1 MTTYI
6 KNILIV
12 IFLERK
18 QQERSA
24 GVMTWFDGKLEQKS
38 QSMKDYQ
45 GARLRRLQEVRL
57 QEKLMSLS
65 RCDEYRKFIRFR
77 KKKKTEVVKEGLINE
92 KRDRHD
98 ELAFARQSSLVDTG
112 FAHRNACEISS
123 NAVINNIRQKLLVNK
138 TRANAIERGRIATI
152 EGNDKLLARQNLA
165 EHQISMINL
174 RQSAIAS
181 DREDARKTAE
191 ARATKFPRESAVE
204 NLGSSESAFS
214 RKLLSTKKLTQQGSN
229 RVQDRGIVFT
239 EVNIIRYD
247 RSDENNRLFLNNSSA
262 EERSALIRRWTA
274 VMKEMVHRK
283 CSASR
288 ARVARNSLVAAHK
301 VEQIEA
307 ELSLLAAADK
317 ASSRM
322 KVARSAATVRSGAHR
337 REASQSSTVEFEN
350 EFIFP
355 IDTKP
360 CFDLKAQ
367 KEEVVIAF
375 GDNDDESSNMTA
387 HGCSR
392 SSPLMP
398 MKPLMWE
405 AADKLDKTENHR
417 RSLRRSYPVDA
428 FTAGNEVTRCSP
440 AVNSSPRPPP
450 TWTVPF
456 VLGGDGDGTV
466 SRSLRNLDQVDATPL
481 QKTCPW
487 TFPSPS
493 YLDDSSYSSSGRPAL
508 LPSKSTAANYILS
521 STAEGEVSNI
531 P

>member
-1 MTTYI
+1 M
-6 KNILIV
+6 
-12 IFLERK
+12 LERK

-24 GVMTWFDGKLEQKS
+24 GAMTWFDGKLEQKS

-138 TRANAIERGRIATI
+138 ARASAFERGRIATI
-152 EGNDKLLARQNLA
+152 EGNDKLLVRQNLA
-165 EHQISMINL
+165 AHQISMINL

-181 DREDARKTAE
+181 DREDARRTAE

-204 NLGSSESAFS
+204 NLRSSESAFS

-229 RVQDRGIVFT
+229 RVQDRGTVFT
-239 EVNIIRYD
+239 EVNILRYD
-247 RSDENNRLFLNNSSA
+247 RSDENNRLFLNNSAA

-288 ARVARNSLVAAHK
+288 ARVARNFLAAAHK
-301 VEQIEA
+301 IEQIEV
-307 ELSLLAAADK
+307 ELSLLAVADK

-350 EFIFP
+350 EFILP
-355 IDTKP
+355 IDTKSCLDMKP
-360 CFDLKAQ
+360 QNEK
-367 KEEVVIAF
+367 VVIPF
-375 GDNDDESSNMTA
+375 WDNDDESSNMTA

-405 AADKLDKTENHR
+405 AADKLDKTENHAIIDSHR

-428 FTAGNEVTRCSP
+428 FTAGNKVTRCSP
-440 AVNSSPRPPP
+440 AVNSAPRPPP

-456 VLGGDGDGTV
+456 VLGGDGDGTA
-466 SRSLRNLDQVDATPL
+466 SRSLRNVDQVDATTL

-487 TFPSPS
+487 TVPSPS

-508 LPSKSTAANYILS
+508 LPSKSTAANYILP